1 MTTIPTT
8 SFPGVIP
15 VLNPANQQRIGEVPQ
30 YEKPAVL
37 AYVERA
43 LAAQKKWAAT
53 PIGRR
58 IRVLKDFRRIL
69 CEQKDAVA
77 ECITREAGKP
87 KSEALATEVMV
98 ILDTVGF
105 LADYA
110 PMFLQPEPVPHS
122 NPIMKLKRGWLL
134 REPYGVIGIISPW
147 NYPFSVPAVETL
159 SALITGNAVVLKPSE
174 FTPFSSLKLQELL
187 LAAGLD
193 RELFQVITGDGS
205 TGAALLSSN
214 IQKVV
219 FTGSVATG
227 KKVAQAAA
235 ARLLPVVLELG
246 GKDPMIVL
254 EDADIQVAS
263 SAAVWG
269 AFMNAGQTCLSIE
282 RCYVHERIY
291 EPFLKACVE
300 KTAKLRVGNGD
311 DVTTDIGPLIHQP
324 QLKIVREHV
333 EDAIASGA
341 RLLAGGKT
349 LPELGPNFYAPT
361 ILADVTHSMRIMRE
375 ETFGP
380 VLPVRSFKDNDE
392 AVALANDSEFGLAAS
407 VWTSNRK
414 RGEQLAARVQA
425 GTVMV
430 NDVIACFGISEAPH
444 GGVKASG
451 IGRTHGKLGLE
462 EMVCPKYVDSDRL
475 PRMKKLWWYGYGP
488 QFLQQMQGFMDFL
501 FSGKMSARLRG
512 GMQSTGA
519 YLRRKLL

>member
-1 MTTIPTT
+1 
-8 SFPGVIP
+8 
-15 VLNPANQQRIGEVPQ
+15 
-30 YEKPAVL
+30 
-37 AYVERA
+37 
-43 LAAQKKWAAT
+43 
-53 PIGRR
+53 
-58 IRVLKDFRRIL
+58 
-69 CEQKDAVA
+69 
-77 ECITREAGKP
+77 
-87 KSEALATEVMV
+87 
-98 ILDTVGF
+98 
-105 LADYA
+105 
-110 PMFLQPEPVPHS
+110 MFLQPEPVPHS

-134 REPYGVIGIISPW
+134 RQPYGVIGIISPW

-174 FTPFSSLKLQELL
+174 FTPFSSLKLQDLL

-193 RELFQVITGDGS
+193 RDLFQVITGDGS

-254 EDADIQVAS
+254 DDADVEVAS

-282 RCYVHERIY
+282 RCYVHETIY

-300 KTAKLRVGNGD
+300 KAAKLRVGNGAD
-311 DVTTDIGPLIHQP
+311 TTTDIGPLIHQP
-324 QLKIVREHV
+324 QLKVVREHV
-333 EDAIASGA
+333 EDAVASGA

-349 LPELGPNFYAPT
+349 LPDLGPNFFAPT
-361 ILADVTHSMRIMRE
+361 ILADVTHHMRIMRE

-380 VLPVRSFKDNDE
+380 VLPVRSFRNEDE

-407 VWTSNRK
+407 VWTSRRK
-414 RGEQLAARVQA
+414 RGEALAARIAA

-451 IGRTHGKLGLE
+451 MGRTHGKLGLE
-462 EMVCPKYVDSDRL
+462 EMVWPKYVDSDRL
-475 PRMKKLWWYGYGP
+475 PHMKKLWWYGYGP
-488 QFLQQMQGFMDFL
+488 QFLRQMEGFIDFL
-501 FSGKMSARLRG
+501 FSGKVSARLRG
-512 GMQSTGA
+512 GMQSTSA